1 METIDKLTDT
11 LDFSDFASQII
22 HALVRVLDSS
32 NDLRQTALNTL
43 CCLVV
48 QLGPNYNLFIPMVK
62 KVTYVNTL
70 RLYSVVTAC
79 FV

>member
-22 HALVRVLDSS
+22 HAIVRVLES
-32 NDLRQTALNTL
+32 NFDLRQTAMNTL

-48 QLGPNYNLFIPMVK
+48 QLGSKYNLFIPMVK
-62 KVTYVNTL
+62 KV
-70 RLYSVVTAC
+70 R
-79 FV
+79 